1 MNEELNGGIPDG
13 GISGGEG
20 NAGGAAGTTDPAPA
34 GTENPSAGDGVAP
47 AGARE
52 GASPASGPENMDTSR
67 ERSNDWRSR
76 LPEGWADKLADKL
89 KDVKDADEAMK
100 ALERGLGY
108 RPAQKPEDIALRYP
122 ESFTGAVDEGVE
134 NNFREFCVREGI
146 TPGQAQ
152 ALLDWQLG
160 ANREIL
166 DKIIEDGTKALREA
180 WGSRFEE
187 NRDTALKAFSAL
199 DRRMNGELSGSIAGR
214 NMANDPAFVR
224 AFHEIGK
231 LLSEDALSG
240 GVGATPSDGRESAE
254 DTYKDMFK
262 G

>member
-1 MNEELNGGIPDG
+1 MDEELNGGIP
-13 GISGGEG
+13 GGEG
-20 NAGGAAGTTDPAPA
+20 NAGGAAGTTDPVPA
-34 GTENPSAGDGVAP
+34 GTENPSAGDGAAP
-47 AGARE
+47 AGTRE
-52 GASPASGPENMDTSR
+52 GGSPA
-67 ERSNDWRSR
+67 DWRSG
-76 LPEGWADKLADKL
+76 LPDGWADRL

-100 ALERGLGY
+100 ALERGLAHQ
-108 RPAQKPEDIALRYP
+108 PAQKPEDIALKYP
-122 ESFTGAVDEGVE
+122 ESFTGAIDEGVE
-134 NNFREFCVREGI
+134 NNFREFCVKEGI
-146 TPGQAQ
+146 TPKQAQ

-166 DKIIEDGTKALREA
+166 DKVIEDGTKALREA
-180 WGSRFEE
+180 WGSRFDE

-199 DRRMNGELSGSIAGR
+199 DRRMNGELSGSVAGR

-240 GVGATPSDGRESAE
+240 GSGATSSDGRESAE
-254 DTYKDMFK
+254 DTYKNMFK